1 MYWCISYYDGDL
13 TWLNDF
19 SNGNYHV
26 YLKDVQVPDGVDIDK
41 TTTIENV
48 GYNIYAYMK
57 FIVDNYDN
65 LPELTVFCKNNTFPR
80 HVSKEVFADLT
91 NRKVFTS
98 IEDVSRYKL
107 NYPVSIISCDNGF
120 MELNTSWYTKHHST
134 KYFYNFYD
142 FWKFIF
148 NTTSCP
154 RYVRFSPGANYVL
167 PRENILLRSKDF
179 YINLMNFVSHDQ
191 FSGESHMVERAL
203 FSIWS
208 SSLKESDDM
217 SHVIKSFDLNKMSK
231 RVENK
236 KNNIMKALVKR
247 FFVVIYINLNKVSG
261 LLFSKFN

>member
-80 HVSKEVFADLT
+80 HVSKKIFADLT

-134 KYFYNFYD
+134 KYFYDFYD
-142 FWKFIF
+142 FFVKRIF
-148 NTTSCP
+148 FDDENEKNQKKVKIMS
-154 RYVRFSPGANYVL
+154 RVKVL
-167 PRENILLRSKDF
+167 HLAGTEKVDF
-179 YINLMNFVSHDQ
+179 PF
-191 FSGESHMVERAL
+191 
-203 FSIWS
+203 
-208 SSLKESDDM
+208 SLKGCDS
-217 SHVIKSFDLNKMSK
+217 LA
-231 RVENK
+231 ENC
-236 KNNIMKALVKR
+236 
-247 FFVVIYINLNKVSG
+247 
-261 LLFSKFN
+261 